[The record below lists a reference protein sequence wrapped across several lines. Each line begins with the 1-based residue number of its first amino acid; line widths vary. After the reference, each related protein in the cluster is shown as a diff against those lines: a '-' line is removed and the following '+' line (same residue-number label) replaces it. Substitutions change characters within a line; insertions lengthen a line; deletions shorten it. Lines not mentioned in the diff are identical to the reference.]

1 MVHNEV
7 DYMTKKLTIYM
18 LLFMAITLIL
28 AVAFGIFLRCV
39 LSSRYEDAISALRDK
54 HYTEAIQSFEE
65 LGNYKESEKYL
76 EEAKSSAKYQE
87 AMQLFQDE
95 KYLDA
100 YEIFTSLDTY
110 EDSKQYAEDA
120 QLKYQEQ
127 QNDISYQEA
136 LQLYKEGKYPESYEI
151 FISLGTYKE
160 SGQYAAKAQLADQE
174 RLKEIVYQEAMR
186 LYSEGYYEDA
196 VNEFNIV
203 GDYKDSLDKQH
214 ECEDIIK
221 RASMAHSVSAGMS
234 SVLGINQNQSVLY
247 TNGNYQFNF
256 SNWDGNDI
264 VSVAI
269 GDAVAAGL
277 KADGTVVAKVGSGA
291 AVNVSDASDWEHI
304 VAIAAGE
311 RFIAALTCDGR
322 VVATG
327 HNGDNQT
334 DVADWP
340 DNIVA
345 IAAGWRHTVGLDKN
359 GGIHITGFGSN
370 AWSQKLRNLIDQ
382 NASEWTSV
390 TAIDAGGGG
399 SDYVGFIVGLK
410 VDGTVAVAYDE
421 KGPYKD
427 YQLNQVE
434 NWTDIVA
441 IAAGEW
447 HIVGLD
453 KNGKVWSTCPDPN
466 AGLMNHDNTEPL
478 FTKCCDV
485 SDWEDIVAISA
496 GSGIT
501 VGIKEDG
508 SVVARGFNSQGQVT
522 GASSWTGIIIY

>member
-1 MVHNEV
+1 MG
-7 DYMTKKLTIYM
+7 IAF
-18 LLFMAITLIL
+18 LFS
-28 AVAFGIFLRCV
+28 VAFGVFLRCV
-39 LSSRYEDAISALRDK
+39 LSSRYEDAISALKGK
-54 HYTEAIQSFEE
+54 HYTEAIQYFDE
-65 LGNYKESEKYL
+65 LGNYKKSVEYL
-76 EEAKSSAKYQE
+76 EKAKLFEEYNKAIQRFKEGEYLEAC
-87 AMQLFQDE
+87 
-95 KYLDA
+95 
-100 YEIFTSLDTY
+100 EIFTSLDTFRN
-110 EDSKQYAEDA
+110 SKQYAKDA
-120 QLKYQEQ
+120 QSKYQEQ
-127 QNDISYQEA
+127 QNEISYQEA
-136 LQLYKEGKYPESYEI
+136 LQLYHEEKYPEAYEI

-160 SGQYAAKAQLADQE
+160 SEQYAAKAQLADQE

-186 LYSEGYYEDA
+186 LYTGGYYEDA
-196 VNEFNIV
+196 VNEFDIV
-203 GDYKDSLDKQH
+203 GDYKDSLDKRH
-214 ECEDIIK
+214 ECEDILK
-221 RASMAHSVSAGMS
+221 RISMAHSISAGMS

-256 SNWDGNDI
+256 SDWDGNDI

-269 GDAVAAGL
+269 GDPVAAGL
-277 KADGTVVAKVGSGA
+277 KTDGTVVAKVGSNA
-291 AVNVSDASDWEHI
+291 AVNVSDVSDWEHI

-345 IAAGWRHTVGLDKN
+345 VAAGWRHTVGLDEN

-370 AWSQKLRNLIDQ
+370 AGSQKLWNLIDQ
-382 NASEWTSV
+382 NVSEWTSV

-410 VDGTVAVAYDE
+410 ADGTVAVAYDE

-453 KNGKVWSTCPDPN
+453 KNGKVWSTSPDPN

-485 SDWEDIVAISA
+485 SDWEDIIAISA

-522 GASSWTGIIIY
+522 GASSWTGIMTY